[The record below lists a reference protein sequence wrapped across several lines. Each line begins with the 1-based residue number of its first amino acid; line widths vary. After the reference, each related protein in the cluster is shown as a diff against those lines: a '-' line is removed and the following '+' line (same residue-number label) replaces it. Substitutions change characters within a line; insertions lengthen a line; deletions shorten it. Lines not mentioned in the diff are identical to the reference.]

1 MDRRHFL
8 ASIPAS
14 LFVTGFPNLGLT
26 KPKRDGRLI
35 AIILEGGLDGLA
47 AVPPLGDKSLG
58 MLRKNLLLS
67 DALKINPFFSLHPS
81 FKNFG
86 YLLSQHEASIVH
98 ATSFPYTKR
107 SHFEG
112 QNIVESG
119 GTKPFAYTTGW
130 LGRAMDL
137 SGVAGRSL
145 SLETPLLVRGNQK
158 SESYYPAR
166 IDGSKTADKALI
178 ASLRSIYQGD
188 VLDTLE
194 LLEKQIDV
202 TKNKPRVRD
211 AIGLAEYAGKQMQ
224 NALGPRVAV
233 IRVSEFDTHANQGQE
248 DGILSKQVKI
258 VDDVIWTLKK
268 SLGSAW
274 SDSIVVTLTE
284 FGRTV
289 GQNGS
294 KGTDHGYG
302 STSLLAG
309 GLIKTAGVVTDWPG
323 LKKRALFEERD
334 LMATI
339 DMRSICSACIEA
351 TFGLDHDLI
360 ADQVFFDSAI
370 PRVYNEIFV

>member
-14 LFVTGFPNLGLT
+14 LFVTGFPNLGFT
-26 KPKRDGRLI
+26 RPKRDGRLI

-47 AVPPLGDKSLG
+47 AVPPLGDKNLHR
-58 MLRKNLLLS
+58 LRQNLLLN

-86 YLLSQHEASIVH
+86 YLLSQNEASVVH

-119 GTKPFAYTTGW
+119 GVTPFAYTTGW

-137 SGVAGRSL
+137 SGVSGRSL

-158 SESYYPAR
+158 SESYFPAM
-166 IDGSKTADKALI
+166 INGSKTADMALI
-178 ASLRSIYQGD
+178 ASLRSLYDGD
-188 VLDTLE
+188 ALDTLE
-194 LLEKQIDV
+194 LLEEQI
-202 TKNKPRVRD
+202 KINRNKPKVRD

-224 NALGPRVAV
+224 NSLGPKVAV

-248 DGILSKQVKI
+248 DGMLSKQVKL
-258 VDDVIWTLKK
+258 VDDVISTLKT
-268 SLGSAW
+268 SLGSTW
-274 SDSIVVTLTE
+274 SDSIIVTLTE

-309 GLIKTAGVVTDWPG
+309 GLIKSAGVVTDWPG
-323 LKKRALFEERD
+323 LKKRSLFEERD

-339 DMRSICSACIEA
+339 DMRSVCSACIEA
-351 TFGLDHDLI
+351 AFGLEHDLI
-360 ADQVFFDSAI
+360 ADQVFFDRAI
-370 PRVYNEIFV
+370 PRVYNEIFA